1 VPKVTLTVFG
11 GDRTIVITLI
21 VPGARTV
28 WKAARLLVEGKFN
41 MEKIIILT
49 GDSQGNGRLIA
60 CLGMLFPECEIQI
73 LSRRTESFGHVPVA
87 PEPISTNKGGKK
99 NGEHSHCR

>member
-1 VPKVTLTVFG
+1 
-11 GDRTIVITLI
+11 VITLI

-60 CLGMLFPECEIQI
+60 CLGML
-73 LSRRTESFGHVPVA
+73 LSRVRDSDPFKAHRELRTCSGSSRAHLH
-87 PEPISTNKGGKK
+87 K
-99 NGEHSHCR
+99 